1 MNFKEIAAIVL
12 FYGTFA
18 GSLMAQEF
26 SFAGEHGM
34 EKWSRT
40 KHLEV
45 KTGKETLTLI
55 PHGVDAKIY
64 KRISLVPGNYRITV
78 DGKGAMVLVLT
89 DWSEKGKIATLRLPI
104 GAETISLTG
113 KFNLKKIQN
122 VIFCITP
129 ATNKQNSAEIKS
141 MRIERLAEK

>member
-78 DGKGAMVLVLT
+78 EGKGVVALVLA

-104 GAETISLTG
+104 GAETVSLTG
-113 KFNLKKIQN
+113 KFNLKKMQN
-122 VIFCITP
+122 VIFCIAP
-129 ATNKQNSAEIKS
+129 ATNKQNSAEVKS
-141 MRIERLAEK
+141 LKIERPPEK